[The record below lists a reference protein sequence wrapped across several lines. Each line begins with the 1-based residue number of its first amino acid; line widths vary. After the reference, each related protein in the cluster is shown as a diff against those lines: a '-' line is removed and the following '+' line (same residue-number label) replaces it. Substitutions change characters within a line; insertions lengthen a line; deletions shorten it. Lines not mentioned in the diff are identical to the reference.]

1 MDDGWRE
8 VRQDGERIYSGRIV
22 ELDVD
27 RVRLPG
33 GGESVREVIRHRG
46 AAVILPILDDGR
58 LLLVRQF
65 RYPVGEVL
73 LELPAGTLEPDEDPL
88 PCAARELAEETGYVA
103 HALTSLGRF
112 YSAPGYTDEVLHAIL
127 ALGLDRV
134 GAADPDDDEN
144 LEPVIHTR
152 DAVLAMIASG
162 EIRDAKTIGA
172 MMLAELH
179 GVLNVAR

>member
-8 VRQDGERIYSGRIV
+8 VRQDGERIYTGRIV
-22 ELDVD
+22 ELEVD
-27 RVRLPG
+27 RVRLPN

-73 LELPAGTLEPDEDPL
+73 LELPAGTLERDEDPL
-88 PCAARELAEETGYVA
+88 ACAARELIEETGYSA
-103 HALTSLGRF
+103 RTLSSLGKF
-112 YSAPGYTDEVLHAIL
+112 FSAPGYTDEVLHAIL
-127 ALGLDRV
+127 ARGLDRV

-144 LEPVIHTR
+144 LELVIHPI
-152 DAVLAMIASG
+152 DAVLGMIAGG

-172 MMLAELH
+172 MMLASLQ
-179 GVLNVAR
+179 GVL